1 MIKIHA
7 TKKLFAKLPL
17 DKQGYLPAKERAAA
31 GNHLAANDDG
41 VNAVSLLSGWH
52 GNVVTLQRRN
62 CVLFVHDTT
71 RFALLLLGLTK
82 PDFAKLD
89 LLFQDALMNTILKCG
104 ANDEQMRAV
113 VMQLQDLCFDT
124 QCDRSVQG
132 SLNRIKADVE
142 HTLWCNNADVME
154 LSAPRLSVALSHR
167 PSMLKGMKSN
177 ECLWPIKAMAALVG
191 KGEFNTPS
199 LFDEPL

>member
-1 MIKIHA
+1 MITVHA
-7 TKKLFAKLPL
+7 TKKLFAKLPV
-17 DKQGYLPAKERAAA
+17 DEQGYLPAHERTATAS
-31 GNHLAANDDG
+31 HLAANDEG
-41 VNAVSLLSGWH
+41 ASLLSGWH
-52 GNVVTLQRRN
+52 GNLVTLQRRN

-71 RFALLLLGLTK
+71 RFTLLLMGLTK

-89 LLFQDALMNTILKCG
+89 FLFQDALMNTLLKCG

-132 SLNRIKADVE
+132 SLNRMKSDIE
-142 HTLWCNNADVME
+142 HLLWYDNADIMA
-154 LSAPRLSVALSHR
+154 LSAYRTSVWLSNR
-167 PSMLKGMKSN
+167 PSVLKGMKSN

>member
-1 MIKIHA
+1 MITVHA
-7 TKKLFAKLPL
+7 TKKLFAKLPV
-17 DKQGYLPAKERAAA
+17 DEQGYLPAHERTATA
-31 GNHLAANDDG
+31 NHLAANDEG
-41 VNAVSLLSGWH
+41 ASLLSGWH
-52 GNVVTLQRRN
+52 GNLVTLQRRN

-71 RFALLLLGLTK
+71 RFTLLLMGLTK

-89 LLFQDALMNTILKCG
+89 FLFQDALMNTLLKCG

-132 SLNRIKADVE
+132 SLNRMKSDIE
-142 HTLWCNNADVME
+142 HLLWYDNADIMA
-154 LSAPRLSVALSHR
+154 LSAYRTSVWLSNR
-167 PSMLKGMKSN
+167 PSVLKGMKSN